1 MMFTSGY
8 RLIKEIDFG
17 SVPQGILHVDMD
29 KGDFSG
35 LSNAIYYFVIKSEYN
50 DGTTD
55 NTKPGKIL
63 LIN

>member
-1 MMFTSGY
+1 
-8 RLIKEIDFG
+8 
-17 SVPQGILHVDMD
+17 VDMD

>member
-1 MMFTSGY
+1 MH
-8 RLIKEIDFG
+8 I
-17 SVPQGILHVDMD
+17 DMD
-29 KGDFSG
+29 KTNFKG
-35 LSNAIYYFVIKSEYN
+35 LSNAIYYFVIKNRYN